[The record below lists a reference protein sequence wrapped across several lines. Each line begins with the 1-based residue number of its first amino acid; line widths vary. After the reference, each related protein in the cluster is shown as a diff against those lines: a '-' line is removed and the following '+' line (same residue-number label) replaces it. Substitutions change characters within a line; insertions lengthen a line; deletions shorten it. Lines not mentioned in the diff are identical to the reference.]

1 MNNFIKINN
10 NTIINPK
17 KIIKLE
23 IIESEEYIIN
33 IYLPNSTE
41 TLKFNYIEDLNRFLN
56 MH

>member
-1 MNNFIKINN
+1 MNNLIKINN

>member
-41 TLKFNYIEDLNRFLN
+41 TLKFNYIEDLNRFLS